1 MSPLKYSIRY
11 CVFLRDILID
21 AKVNYFTM
29 IIVVMYWWQKKKK
42 KEKKTICFIDILNLW
57 DICILLKY
65 LFREKI
71 AILREYL
78 HI

>member
-42 KEKKTICFIDILNLW
+42 KEKKQYVLLTFLICETYASCWNIYSG
-57 DICILLKY
+57 K
-65 LFREKI
+65 K
-71 AILREYL
+71 
-78 HI
+78 